1 MTTTQIVEPFKIKQH
16 DLEPPLTI
24 ICSGSTG
31 DVNGVSSWKVI
42 GKRPD
47 GTVVFTDTAPT
58 VAVSSPTAAAVTHAW
73 TTPQTDTAGKLRCEV
88 QATWPGTRPQT
99 FPPEGYVI
107 VTIDPDLG

>member
-1 MTTTQIVEPFKIKQH
+1 MTELIVRPFRIKQH

-24 ICSGSTG
+24 YCTGSTG

-58 VAVSSPTAAAVTHAW
+58 VTVVSATQATVSHAW
-73 TTPQTDTAGKLRCEV
+73 VSPQTDTAGKLRCEA
-88 QATWPGTRPQT
+88 QATWPSTRPQT

-107 VTIDPDLG
+107 VVIDPDLG